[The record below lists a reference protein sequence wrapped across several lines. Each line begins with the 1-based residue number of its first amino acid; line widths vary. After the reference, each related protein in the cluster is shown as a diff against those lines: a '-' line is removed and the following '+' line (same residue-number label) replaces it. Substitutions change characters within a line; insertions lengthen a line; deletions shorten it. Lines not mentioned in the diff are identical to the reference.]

1 MRSCIIDVLKS
12 KLLSCNFFFTS
23 FKLMKKVLK
32 IAIAFGL
39 LYNVLYLYTPFFVL
53 CYVTRSLVA
62 SWLTIHLLNQLLLI
76 SMYAQFVCIST
87 ISIYMVYLTSI
98 VIVFFIFAASRTL
111 LIHRAR
117 SFEDVSGNPLVK
129 VVLNSL
135 P

>member
-1 MRSCIIDVLKS
+1 
-12 KLLSCNFFFTS
+12 
-23 FKLMKKVLK
+23 
-32 IAIAFGL
+32 
-39 LYNVLYLYTPFFVL
+39 
-53 CYVTRSLVA
+53 
-62 SWLTIHLLNQLLLI
+62 
-76 SMYAQFVCIST
+76 MYAQFVCIST

-98 VIVFFIFAASRTL
+98 VIVVFIFAASRTL